1 MSRTSA
7 ARKETLASSPSSA
20 TSPEAANDTHVG
32 DTLPEY
38 VLSDAWRQRLRTEA
52 VALDAALVRRLPGR
66 AAERIAWMGRIQ
78 HAAWRDLDALAHV
91 VFDGHPITRDELNT
105 VGFRLEYLREVI
117 ALRGAPLTT
126 LRDGTVDDP
135 ALRAKVRRCH
145 TKLLR
150 ALRLRF
156 VHDPDTL
163 SLLRECGR
171 WTSDAKLPLA
181 SDRILSFAQDS
192 AVEAWLR
199 ALPRGEGS
207 ALDQLRALR
216 PTWSLRL
223 KGDAPVVDLVAR
235 VWTLCARSVTR
246 IATVGRYL
254 TADVADR
261 RGVYAAYR
269 APRRTAPAVAQ
280 PVAPPVTPTP

>member
-7 ARKETLASSPSSA
+7 ARREAPAQSPTAA

-38 VLSDAWRQRLRTEA
+38 VLTTPWRERLRAEA
-52 VALDAALVRRLPGR
+52 MALDASQVRRPQARL
-66 AAERIAWMGRIQ
+66 AERIAWMGRIQ
-78 HAAWRDLDALAHV
+78 HAAWCDLDALAHV
-91 VFDGHPITRDELNT
+91 VVDGHPITRDELNT
-105 VGFRLEYLREVI
+105 VGFRLEYLREVV
-117 ALRGAPLTT
+117 ALRGAPVTT
-126 LRDGTVDDP
+126 ARDGSVDDP
-135 ALRAKVRRCH
+135 ALREKVRRCH

-156 VHDPDTL
+156 AHDPDTL
-163 SLLRECGR
+163 ALLRECGR

-181 SDRILSFAQDS
+181 SDRILSFAQDP
-192 AVEAWLR
+192 AVSSWLR
-199 ALPRGEGS
+199 ALPRAEGA

-223 KGDAPVVDLVAR
+223 KSDAPPADLVAR
-235 VWTLCARSVTR
+235 MWTLCASSATR

-254 TADVADR
+254 TAGVADR
-261 RGVYAAYR
+261 RGEYAAYR
-269 APRRTAPAVAQ
+269 APRRAAPTASQ